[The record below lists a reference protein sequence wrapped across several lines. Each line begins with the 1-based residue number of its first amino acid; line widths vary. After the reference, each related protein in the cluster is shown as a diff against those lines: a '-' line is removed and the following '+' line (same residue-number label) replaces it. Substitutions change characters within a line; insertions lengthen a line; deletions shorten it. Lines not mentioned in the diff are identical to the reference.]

1 MTKKKNNIQKY
12 LLISLVMLGCFMTVY
27 AIIMS
32 TDFLDGDKPLI
43 IKSLNLK
50 NRGYNLRFYYI
61 PSNATNQSYVQLR
74 KTFNEN
80 REEVYQNF
88 ERYQGVGESTL
99 VKDSVLRVVL
109 LDTMS
114 YRHRKDTIF
123 IKY

>member
-1 MTKKKNNIQKY
+1 
-12 LLISLVMLGCFMTVY
+12 MLGCFMTVY